1 MGPAGHGTPQAEFQI
16 SGGWDSVSTVVD
28 VGGGTGAMLAE
39 LLQAQPSL
47 RGILVDLPRTVARS
61 GEVFRAAGIAERVVA
76 VGQSFFDPLP
86 RGADLYLLRGVPNDF
101 PDREA
106 TAVLGRC
113 AEAVSPDG
121 RIIIRKSVGAD
132 DAWKRLTSSWC
143 CLAAG
148 TGNSPSVCR
157 VALSAEQQPSGYFV
171 IECRPS

>member
-1 MGPAGHGTPQAEFQI
+1 
-16 SGGWDSVSTVVD
+16 
-28 VGGGTGAMLAE
+28 MLAE
-39 LLQAQPSL
+39 LLRAQPSL

-61 GEVFRAAGIAERVVA
+61 GEVFRAAGVAERVVA

-121 RIIIRKSVGAD
+121 RIIILKSVGAD
-132 DAWKRLTSSWC
+132 DAWKRLTIE
-143 CLAAG
+143 LVLLG
-148 TGNSPSVCR
+148 GR
-157 VALSAEQQPSGYFV
+157 HRELALSVPGCRSLAQGSSHLAISSSSVVRADVKSNVCSSGTSRRSPRSPGWIGTAA
-171 IECRPS
+171 IEG